1 MSNIETVNSSI
12 TPTQDPLIQK
22 QREDVAKMRASLL
35 CCNDDIYSAG
45 QAIKRI
51 TVLRVYHQMNRIIR
65 YLEMMDKIEAKI
77 YESLDASL
85 ETMDIYEPSTWMALI
100 AIQEKLQKNL
110 IDSHKLLEPYM
121 KPEMFNVESLA
132 PEVIETSDTN
142 PAGVLTKESRENI
155 RVNAQQVL
163 AALEPIKEG
172 EADE

>member
-1 MSNIETVNSSI
+1 MTNIETVNSS
-12 TPTQDPLIQK
+12 TTTQDPLIQK

-121 KPEMFNVESLA
+121 KPDMFNVESLA
-132 PEVIETSDTN
+132 PEVIETSETN
-142 PAGVLTKESRENI
+142 VAGVLTKESRENI
-155 RVNAQQVL
+155 RVSAQQVL
-163 AALEPIKEG
+163 AALEPIGEG
-172 EADE
+172 ENNE